1 MNINQHLPCISIL
14 LWTWDPKPSQA
25 GLSDTQTA
33 VNVTYYGVSDTQP
46 GVSDTKSGVSD
57 TQSGVNLTQAGV
69 SDNQFTVIEMH
80 WLPEY
85 FDCIL
90 QTFALNNFLA
100 IFQVYINKQL
110 FILVTSKRK
119 EEFY

>member
-57 TQSGVNLTQAGV
+57 TL
-69 SDNQFTVIEMH
+69 FTVIEMH

-90 QTFALNNFLA
+90 QTFALNNLLA
-100 IFQVYINKQL
+100 VFQAYWKVPL
-110 FILVTSKRK
+110 
-119 EEFY
+119 